1 MELLYSHPRSFAAC
15 IADFLVAA
23 GSARLVTFAESTHNS
38 STCPCVP
45 NPLFTFRLTE
55 DIHLYK
61 VSFIE
66 NNYSNSCAP
75 LLRWRLWCCT
85 ILQRERRIISRQ
97 RHRCVIPRRRSTYAR
112 PWQHP
117 TALAGKAIL
126 HEGAY

>member
-45 NPLFTFRLTE
+45 KPLFTFRLTE
-55 DIHLYK
+55 DIHLYT

-66 NNYSNSCAP
+66 NNY
-75 LLRWRLWCCT
+75 
-85 ILQRERRIISRQ
+85 
-97 RHRCVIPRRRSTYAR
+97 
-112 PWQHP
+112 
-117 TALAGKAIL
+117 
-126 HEGAY
+126 